1 MRSLAPSSDPSA
13 YFCGLFL
20 LLLTPPTVDHTYPLP
35 TVHLNGTGQQSLSD
49 EYMAAYTAARRAFD
63 ALCDATCNARDERD
77 RQLDNL
83 RDLISYTEAHVA
95 HLLPE

>member
-1 MRSLAPSSDPSA
+1 M
-13 YFCGLFL
+13 
-20 LLLTPPTVDHTYPLP
+20 TDHTYTLP
-35 TVHLNGTGQQSLSD
+35 TVHLNGTGRQSLSD

-63 ALCDATCNARDERD
+63 ALCDATCNARDYYVQGDDAYFKARDERD

-83 RDLISYTEAHVA
+83 RDLIRYTEAHVA